1 MSDKRGWGW
10 CVQGLYSEVTKAGKG
25 DYSFIDIPNYRFFY
39 VYDVCG
45 RKRASNFGTMLD
57 QREQRINKLA
67 ILVCHPFHY

>member
-25 DYSFIDIPNYRFFY
+25 DYSFFDIPNYRFFY

-45 RKRASNFGTMLD
+45 RKRA
-57 QREQRINKLA
+57 
-67 ILVCHPFHY
+67 